1 MRSELI
7 LIAALSVAAFV
18 MGDVAVGCLLQAGDV
33 ESDMLALILSQIQTG
48 NMFFLDAL
56 PPSVGSRLR
65 VRGLAGVGALVG
77 AARPLPQGRGA
88 WLCPLGDA
96 QGDGGVLGH

>member
-56 PPSVGSRLR
+56 PLS
-65 VRGLAGVGALVG
+65 VG
-77 AARPLPQGRGA
+77 AACACAVWLVWVRWWERRGRYRKGEEHGSA
-88 WLCPLGDA
+88 RWSA
-96 QGDGGVLGH
+96 